1 MCIEE
6 LRITLMDFL
15 FLTILFFIV
24 TVFLYLNH
32 SLIRFTIN
40 DILKEG
46 SSVTGVTELLLSLIL
61 VSGYQRG

>member
-6 LRITLMDFL
+6 LKITLMDFL

-40 DILKEG
+40 DILKG